1 VSRREREPR
10 NRTGRPGRAVFLAFA
25 LLLAAGLALAPATR
39 VRADDTGDRAAERK
53 KKKERKNYAAGEW
66 AFKKLSK
73 AHELLA
79 EEKYDEARKLMDEMS
94 RRKSLN
100 PHEQALMWQTYA
112 YIQSTRDQY
121 DQAITSF
128 EKCLALD
135 AMPEAAALGTQ
146 YNLGQLYMSVGRY
159 KEAVRV
165 LEDWLG
171 RVENPSGSAYYLVA
185 MAHVQLEDAKA
196 ALPYARKAIEVAKKP
211 VESWLQLL
219 LAVEFELKHYK
230 RVAKVLEVLV
240 THFPKK
246 NYFLQL
252 SAVYGELGRDKRAL
266 SALELAYVQG
276 LLDRESEL
284 LSLAQA
290 YLYHD
295 IPYRAAKVLEKGL
308 AEKTISADAEHWELL
323 GDSWLHAREYE
334 EALEPLQRAAALSE
348 DGNLYVRIAQ
358 VHLERDESRE
368 ALEALEKGLSK
379 GNLDNPGNAYLLLG
393 ITHTGTKR
401 HAAAR
406 KAFAEAG
413 QYEKSRKAARDWM
426 KHLEHQEA
434 IQ

>member
-1 VSRREREPR
+1 MPR
-10 NRTGRPGRAVFLAFA
+10 KETGPPGRAVFLALV
-25 LLLAAGLALAPATR
+25 LLLAAGLALAPAGR
-39 VRADDTGDRAAERK
+39 VRADDPGDDAAEKR
-53 KKKERKNYAAGEW
+53 ERKNYAAGEW

-94 RRKSLN
+94 KRKSLN

-112 YIQSTRDQY
+112 YIQSSQEQY
-121 DQAITSF
+121 PQAITSF

-135 AMPEAAALGTQ
+135 ALPEAAALGTQ
-146 YNLGQLYMSVGRY
+146 YNLGQLYMSVERY
-159 KEAVRV
+159 KDAARV

-171 RVENPSGSAYYLVA
+171 QVENPAGSAYYLVA
-185 MAHVQLEDAKA
+185 MAHVQLEDADA
-196 ALPYARKAIEVAKKP
+196 ALPYARKAVEIAKKP
-211 VESWLQLL
+211 VEAWLQLL

-230 RVAKVLEVLV
+230 QVANVLEVLV

-252 SAVYGELGRDKRAL
+252 SAVYSELGRDKRAL
-266 SALELAYVQG
+266 STLELAYIQG

-284 LSLAQA
+284 LNLAQA
-290 YLYHD
+290 YLFHD
-295 IPYRAAKVLEKGL
+295 IPYRAAQVLETGL
-308 AEKTISADAEHWELL
+308 AEKIISDDAEHWELL
-323 GDSWLHAREYE
+323 GDSWLHAREYG
-334 EALEPLQRAAALSE
+334 EALEPLRRAAALSE

-393 ITHTGTKR
+393 ITHAGAKR

-406 KAFAEAG
+406 KAFAKAG
-413 QYEKSRKAARDWM
+413 EYEKSRKASRDWM
-426 KHLEHQEA
+426 KHVEHQEA

>member
-1 VSRREREPR
+1 MSRRERMPR
-10 NRTGRPGRAVFLAFA
+10 KETGPPGRAVFLALV
-25 LLLAAGLALAPATR
+25 LLLAAGLALAPAGR
-39 VRADDTGDRAAERK
+39 VRADDPGDDAAK
-53 KKKERKNYAAGEW
+53 KRERKNYAAGEW

-79 EEKYDEARKLMDEMS
+79 EEKYDEARKLMDQMS
-94 RRKSLN
+94 KRKSLN

-112 YIQSTRDQY
+112 YIQSSQEQY
-121 DQAITSF
+121 PQAITSF

-135 AMPEAAALGTQ
+135 ALPEATALGTQ
-146 YNLGQLYMSVGRY
+146 YNLGQLYMSVERY
-159 KEAVRV
+159 KDAARV

-171 RVENPSGSAYYLVA
+171 QVENPAGSAYYLVA
-185 MAHVQLEDAKA
+185 MAHVQLEDADA
-196 ALPYARKAIEVAKKP
+196 ALPYARKAVEVAKKP
-211 VESWLQLL
+211 VEAWLQLL

-230 RVAKVLEVLV
+230 QVANVLEVLV

-252 SAVYGELGRDKRAL
+252 SAVYSELGRDKRAL
-266 SALELAYVQG
+266 STLELAYIQG

-284 LSLAQA
+284 LNLAQA
-290 YLYHD
+290 YLFHD
-295 IPYRAAKVLEKGL
+295 IPYRAAQVLETGL
-308 AEKTISADAEHWELL
+308 AEKIISDDAEHWELL
-323 GDSWLHAREYE
+323 GDSWLHAREYG
-334 EALEPLQRAAALSE
+334 EALEPLRRAAALSE

-393 ITHTGTKR
+393 ITHVGARR

-406 KAFAEAG
+406 KAFAKAG
-413 QYEKSRKAARDWM
+413 EYEKSRKASRDWM
-426 KHLEHQEA
+426 KHVEHQEA

>member
-1 VSRREREPR
+1 MSRRERMPR
-10 NRTGRPGRAVFLAFA
+10 KETGPPGRAVFLALV
-25 LLLAAGLALAPATR
+25 LLLAAGLALAPAGR
-39 VRADDTGDRAAERK
+39 VRADDPGDDAAEKR
-53 KKKERKNYAAGEW
+53 ERKNYAAGEW

-94 RRKSLN
+94 KRKSLN

-112 YIQSTRDQY
+112 YIQSSQEQY
-121 DQAITSF
+121 PQAITSF

-135 AMPEAAALGTQ
+135 ALPEAAALGTQ
-146 YNLGQLYMSVGRY
+146 YNLGQLYMSVERY
-159 KEAVRV
+159 KDAARV

-171 RVENPSGSAYYLVA
+171 QVENPAGSAYYLVA
-185 MAHVQLEDAKA
+185 MAHVQLEDADA
-196 ALPYARKAIEVAKKP
+196 ALPYARKAVEIAKKP
-211 VESWLQLL
+211 VEAWLQLL

-230 RVAKVLEVLV
+230 QVANVLEVLV

-252 SAVYGELGRDKRAL
+252 SAVYSELGRDKRAL
-266 SALELAYVQG
+266 STLELAYIQG

-284 LSLAQA
+284 LNLAQA
-290 YLYHD
+290 YLFHD
-295 IPYRAAKVLEKGL
+295 IPYRAAQVLETGL
-308 AEKTISADAEHWELL
+308 AEKIISDDAEHWELL
-323 GDSWLHAREYE
+323 GDSWLHAREYG
-334 EALEPLQRAAALSE
+334 EALEPLRRAAALSE

-393 ITHTGTKR
+393 ITHAGAKR

-406 KAFAEAG
+406 KAFAKAG
-413 QYEKSRKAARDWM
+413 EYEKSRKASRDWM
-426 KHLEHQEA
+426 KHVEHQEA